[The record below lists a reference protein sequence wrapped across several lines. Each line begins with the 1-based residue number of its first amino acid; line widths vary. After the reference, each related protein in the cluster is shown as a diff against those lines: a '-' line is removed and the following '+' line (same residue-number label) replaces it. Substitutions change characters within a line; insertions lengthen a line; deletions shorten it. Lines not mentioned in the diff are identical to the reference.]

1 MELLTTLSAFA
12 LQHLLK
18 LAGLGPMHHSR
29 VMFFSHFG
37 SQYSCNPKYISEYLE
52 ANAPGIE
59 LVWAFENPSKFEFL
73 RERGIRVVRY
83 NSMEF
88 VRACLTSRFVVTN
101 CEVPAWLPVRRNQIL
116 INTWHGGGAYKRVGA
131 DFSKGSYW
139 RNLRSAMGRR
149 KTTVYLSSSD
159 AFTELTIRQ
168 SMQHKGD
175 VLSCG
180 MPRNDLLVL
189 GNEPAIDA
197 RVRERLGIPATDH
210 VLLYAPTYREGRA
223 ASTYLFDCNKMHAAL
238 VDRYGGT
245 WTILLR
251 MHYFV
256 MQQLPASDAY
266 IDASGYPDMQELLYM
281 ADVLVTDYS
290 SSIWD
295 FGLTGKPCL
304 LYAPDLSEYDAER
317 GFYSNIHTWPWPLA
331 QSNDELAH
339 NIRAFDDEDYAKR
352 LHQHYVD
359 LGSTETGH
367 ARDAVAE
374 YLLDN
379 AR

>member
-1 MELLTTLSAFA
+1 
-12 LQHLLK
+12 
-18 LAGLGPMHHSR
+18 MHPWR
-29 VMFFSHFG
+29 VVFFSHFG
-37 SQYSCNPKYISEYLE
+37 SQYSCNPKYLSEYLE
-52 ANAPGIE
+52 AHAPDVE
-59 LVWAFENPSKFEFL
+59 LVWAFEDPDAFGFL
-73 RERGIRVVRY
+73 RERGIRLVRY

-88 VRACLTSRFVVTN
+88 VRACLGSRFLVTN
-101 CEVPAWLPVRRNQIL
+101 CEVPAWLPVRRGQVL
-116 INTWHGGGAYKRVGA
+116 MNTWHGGGAYKRVGSEF
-131 DFSKGSYW
+131 DKGSYW

-159 AFTELTIRQ
+159 AFTELTVRQ
-168 SMQHKGD
+168 SMQHAGE
-175 VLSCG
+175 VLCCG
-180 MPRNDLLVL
+180 MPRNDILVL
-189 GNEPAIDA
+189 GNEPGIDA
-197 RVRERLGIPATDH
+197 RVRERLGIPAGDR

-223 ASTYLFDCNKMHAAL
+223 ASTYLFDCGRVRAAL
-238 VDRYGGT
+238 VERFGGT

-266 IDASGYPDMQELLYM
+266 LDASAYPDMQELLYM

-317 GFYSNIHTWPWPLA
+317 GFYSDIRTWPWPLS
-331 QSNDELAH
+331 QSNEELARA
-339 NIRAFDDEDYAKR
+339 IRAFDEDDYARR

-367 ARDAVAE
+367 AREAVAA
-374 YLLDN
+374 YLL
-379 AR
+379 R